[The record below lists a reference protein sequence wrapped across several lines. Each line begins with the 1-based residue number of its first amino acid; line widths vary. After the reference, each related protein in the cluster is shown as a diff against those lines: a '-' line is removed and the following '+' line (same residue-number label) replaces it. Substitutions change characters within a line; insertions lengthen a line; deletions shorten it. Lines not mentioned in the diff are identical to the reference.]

1 MIGDERRGIMINT
14 DELRG
19 EIAKK
24 GTSQRKLAK
33 AIGVTDTT
41 FYKKMKKG
49 VFGSD
54 EIEKIV
60 NELEIDKARAI
71 EIFFAV

>member
-1 MIGDERRGIMINT
+1 MIGDERRETMINT
-14 DELRG
+14 NELRG

-54 EIEKIV
+54 EIEKII
-60 NELEIDKARAI
+60 NELEIDRARAI
-71 EIFFAV
+71 EIFFAI